1 MITIVNAWQLA
12 GDPERNEALTNR
24 RLALRELVYSS
35 VQKRIFHS
43 CATGYDF
50 GYLLTMLTG
59 KLLPDTES
67 EFFELCYKNLKGGSE
82 EIERIGPQHQVGSD
96 SLMIGL
102 AFFKMKELFFEDSID
117 E

>member
-1 MITIVNAWQLA
+1 MDMLFMENVTWL
-12 GDPERNEALTNR
+12 
-24 RLALRELVYSS
+24 S
-35 VQKRIFHS
+35 FH
-43 CATGYDF
+43 AGYDF